1 LIVIVISEILSLLF
15 PIKSLNKMIID
26 SMGIGNK
33 ITINDKF
40 VDNSDFAS
48 LTIENLSMT
57 IQATPIK
64 VVIVIE
70 VSNNYNSEEI
80 FTRKHRKNKGLGMK
94 NIDDLLQQ
102 LGGIQRHWTKE
113 RRYFVTIVIFN
124 VYKGNKC
131 GDN

>member
-1 LIVIVISEILSLLF
+1 MFKNMTLIVIVISEILSLLF
-15 PIKSLNKMIID
+15 PIKSPNKMIID

-33 ITINDKF
+33 ITIINDKF

-70 VSNNYNSEEI
+70 VM
-80 FTRKHRKNKGLGMK
+80 KKVGLP
-94 NIDDLLQQ
+94 
-102 LGGIQRHWTKE
+102 
-113 RRYFVTIVIFN
+113 
-124 VYKGNKC
+124 
-131 GDN
+131 

>member
-1 LIVIVISEILSLLF
+1 MFKNMTLIVIVISEILSLLF
-15 PIKSLNKMIID
+15 PIKSPNKMIID

-64 VVIVIE
+64 VVI
-70 VSNNYNSEEI
+70 NSIPLVHE
-80 FTRKHRKNKGLGMK
+80 FS
-94 NIDDLLQQ
+94 
-102 LGGIQRHWTKE
+102 E
-113 RRYFVTIVIFN
+113 RMYLNGRS
-124 VYKGNKC
+124 
-131 GDN
+131 D

>member
-1 LIVIVISEILSLLF
+1 MFKNMTLIVIVISEILSLLF
-15 PIKSLNKMIID
+15 PIKSPNKMIID

-33 ITINDKF
+33 ITIINDKF

-70 VSNNYNSEEI
+70 V
-80 FTRKHRKNKGLGMK
+80 MK
-94 NIDDLLQQ
+94 
-102 LGGIQRHWTKE
+102 K
-113 RRYFVTIVIFN
+113 
-124 VYKGNKC
+124 
-131 GDN
+131 

>member
-1 LIVIVISEILSLLF
+1 MFKNITQIVIVISVILSSLF
-15 PIKSLNKMIID
+15 HIYSRNKMILY

-70 VSNNYNSEEI
+70 VM
-80 FTRKHRKNKGLGMK
+80 KKVGLP
-94 NIDDLLQQ
+94 
-102 LGGIQRHWTKE
+102 
-113 RRYFVTIVIFN
+113 
-124 VYKGNKC
+124 
-131 GDN
+131 

>member
-1 LIVIVISEILSLLF
+1 MFKNMTLIVIVISEILSLLF

-26 SMGIGNK
+26 SMGICNK
-33 ITINDKF
+33 NTINDKF

-70 VSNNYNSEEI
+70 VM
-80 FTRKHRKNKGLGMK
+80 KKVGLP
-94 NIDDLLQQ
+94 
-102 LGGIQRHWTKE
+102 
-113 RRYFVTIVIFN
+113 
-124 VYKGNKC
+124 
-131 GDN
+131 

>member
-1 LIVIVISEILSLLF
+1 
-15 PIKSLNKMIID
+15 NKMIID

-33 ITINDKF
+33 ITIINDKF

-70 VSNNYNSEEI
+70 VM
-80 FTRKHRKNKGLGMK
+80 KKVGLP
-94 NIDDLLQQ
+94 
-102 LGGIQRHWTKE
+102 
-113 RRYFVTIVIFN
+113 
-124 VYKGNKC
+124 
-131 GDN
+131 

>member
-1 LIVIVISEILSLLF
+1 MTLIVIVISEILSLLF
-15 PIKSLNKMIID
+15 PIKSPNKMIID

-33 ITINDKF
+33 ITIINDKF

-70 VSNNYNSEEI
+70 VM
-80 FTRKHRKNKGLGMK
+80 KKVGLP
-94 NIDDLLQQ
+94 
-102 LGGIQRHWTKE
+102 
-113 RRYFVTIVIFN
+113 
-124 VYKGNKC
+124 
-131 GDN
+131 

>member
-1 LIVIVISEILSLLF
+1 
-15 PIKSLNKMIID
+15 MIID

-70 VSNNYNSEEI
+70 VM
-80 FTRKHRKNKGLGMK
+80 KKVGLS
-94 NIDDLLQQ
+94 
-102 LGGIQRHWTKE
+102 
-113 RRYFVTIVIFN
+113 
-124 VYKGNKC
+124 
-131 GDN
+131 

>member
-1 LIVIVISEILSLLF
+1 MFKNMTLILIVISEIQSLF
-15 PIKSLNKMIID
+15 PIKSPNKMIID

-70 VSNNYNSEEI
+70 VMKKVGLPQDVNSAFKII
-80 FTRKHRKNKGLGMK
+80 FVKCNDNTSQIKF
-94 NIDDLLQQ
+94 ID
-102 LGGIQRHWTKE
+102 IS
-113 RRYFVTIVIFN
+113 VIVHTAESR
-124 VYKGNKC
+124 
-131 GDN
+131 